1 MSVFPLLLV
10 LQALLG
16 ACLAGLCW
24 APSRLQVPKLGESSS
39 CPGPHSFHTLFP
51 LYIGILAISGLKFLK
66 STQGSYKQFRMLRGG
81 AARILG
87 CSGGLETLL
96 DAQRGC
102 KHFGM
107 LNSKGSFSER
117 GCARVFPRL
126 GCFCWASNLFRL
138 WSHWIFLLVH
148 LKECL
153 GELQGG
159 SFSKF
164 TFMKYE

>member
-1 MSVFPLLLV
+1 MGCS
-10 LQALLG
+10 
-16 ACLAGLCW
+16 
-24 APSRLQVPKLGESSS
+24 E
-39 CPGPHSFHTLFP
+39 
-51 LYIGILAISGLKFLK
+51 
-66 STQGSYKQFRMLRGG
+66 G

-87 CSGGLETLL
+87 FSGGLETLL
-96 DAQRGC
+96 DAQRVC

-107 LNSKGSFSER
+107 LISRGSFSER
-117 GCARVFPRL
+117 GCARVLPRL
-126 GCFCWASNLFRL
+126 GCFCWAPITSD
-138 WSHWIFLLVH
+138 SGVTGIFLLVH